1 MPQGN
6 ETHRNEYPRGMNVVV
21 ELLSQGNECPVFHIF
36 AQFGLFRKKKSMF
49 QMAGIVILLH
59 KQAQKYVPGKS
70 ILQGNDCST
79 GMNDNECPMKIDR
92 KECQ

>member
-1 MPQGN
+1 
-6 ETHRNEYPRGMNVVV
+6 
-21 ELLSQGNECPVFHIF
+21 
-36 AQFGLFRKKKSMF
+36 
-49 QMAGIVILLH
+49 MAGIVILLH